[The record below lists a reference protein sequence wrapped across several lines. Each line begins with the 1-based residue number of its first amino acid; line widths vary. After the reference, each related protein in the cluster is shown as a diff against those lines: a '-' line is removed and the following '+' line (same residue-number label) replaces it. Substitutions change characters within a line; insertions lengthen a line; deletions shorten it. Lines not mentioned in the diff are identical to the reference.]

1 VPWLRESMP
10 NPVWINT
17 QDAKEKGI
25 VDGDTVLIYN
35 EFGKTLRPAALT
47 ERLMPGVLAL
57 PHGAAVD
64 LDEET
69 GIDKAGADNVL
80 CGPICSGIGTSGYN
94 TTLVNFEKYTGPAL
108 EPDWTWAQ
116 RVIEF

>member
-1 VPWLRESMP
+1 MP

-17 QDAKEKGI
+17 QDAKDKGI

-116 RVIEF
+116 RIIEF